1 MQLKYLRTLLEGQVR
16 WRRRSRSGNRNST
29 HISFPF
35 PALPS
40 LQEHIQRIAG
50 LAWSPN
56 QQKLAIATAD
66 RHILLYDDAGERRDK
81 FSTKPANAAN
91 GKNSYVIRG
100 LAFSPDS
107 TKLAVGQSDSIVY
120 VYKLG
125 ESWNDKKVIC
135 NKFPQAGAV
144 TALIWLS
151 SGAIIAGNAQEFLFL
166 FFIHSFSFYSS
177 SPAGLE
183 DGKVRALHCKSNKS
197 QSLYGGDSICISLA
211 ANTKGNGFLSGH
223 NDGTI
228 IRYFMTDEASEP
240 LGRVVQHPVP
250 PFALAWPQGGF
261 CAGGCDQ
268 RIIFYDSVVS
278 VEGGEGGGNRKLY
291 FLDLTDYC
299 SS

>member
-1 MQLKYLRTLLEGQVR
+1 M
-16 WRRRSRSGNRNST
+16 
-29 HISFPF
+29 
-35 PALPS
+35 
-40 LQEHIQRIAG
+40 
-50 LAWSPN
+50 
-56 QQKLAIATAD
+56 AIATAD

-151 SGAIIAGNAQEFLFL
+151 SGAIIAGKPGEA
-166 FFIHSFSFYSS
+166 SSCFSFTHSS
-177 SPAGLE
+177 LSHSRAGLE

-278 VEGGEGGGNRKLY
+278 AGNLS
-291 FLDLTDYC
+291 TTP
-299 SS
+299 